1 MSFPQTVLF
10 PHDFFINLFLHT
22 YNDLSTNHPSS
33 ATFVQKNLGMT
44 DQPAVHNQEVEL
56 QTIYKE
62 QAVQVHCLCTF
73 VDCRFYLPMQTRILL
88 C

>member
-1 MSFPQTVLF
+1 MPSPQSEFF

-22 YNDLSTNHPSS
+22 HNDPSTTRSYF
-33 ATFVQKNLGMT
+33 ATKVHNYFGMT
-44 DQPAVHNQEVEL
+44 DQPEVHNQEVEL
-56 QTIYKE
+56 KTIYKE

-73 VDCRFYLPMQTRILL
+73 VDCRFYQPIQTRILL

>member
-1 MSFPQTVLF
+1 M
-10 PHDFFINLFLHT
+10 T
-22 YNDLSTNHPSS
+22 YQQIILPLQHSYK
-33 ATFVQKNLGMT
+33 KNLGMT